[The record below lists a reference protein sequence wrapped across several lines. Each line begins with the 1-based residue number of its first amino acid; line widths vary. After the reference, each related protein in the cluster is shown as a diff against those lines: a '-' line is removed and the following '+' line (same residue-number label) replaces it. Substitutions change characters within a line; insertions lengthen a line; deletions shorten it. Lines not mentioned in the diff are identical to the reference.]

1 MESGEELTN
10 SAVENINVVMVTE
23 VEWWKDGFNLKDN
36 IQKQFITSSSN
47 IHEVNKL
54 FSFFT
59 QVKLKL
65 QIHLKMNILMKHA
78 KLKTL
83 NILLFLLSTYHP

>member
-1 MESGEELTN
+1 MESGEDVTN

-47 IHEVNKL
+47 IHGVNK
-54 FSFFT
+54 
-59 QVKLKL
+59 
-65 QIHLKMNILMKHA
+65 
-78 KLKTL
+78 
-83 NILLFLLSTYHP
+83 